1 MNPLKKWLKR
11 WWPALVWAAAIS
23 IFSTG
28 AFTSENTGRI
38 IIPVLH
44 WMFPHLPMDTL
55 FLIHHYIR
63 KCAHFTEYFILSLLL
78 LRAIRGENRGL
89 RLAWALLAIAIVA
102 CYASLDEFHQSFVPG
117 RTPAV
122 TDVMID
128 TSGGIA
134 AQAIAALLMMWAHL
148 REENRLVTEAQ
159 RQEEK

>member
-1 MNPLKKWLKR
+1 MTARWEWLRK
-11 WWPALVWAAAIS
+11 WWPAIVWAVAIS
-23 IFSTG
+23 CFSTG
-28 AFTSENTGRI
+28 AFTSENTSRI

-44 WMFPHLPMDTL
+44 WLFPHVPLETL
-55 FLIHHYIR
+55 LLIHHYVR

-78 LRAIRGENRGL
+78 LRGIRGQNRGIK
-89 RLAWALLAIAIVA
+89 LAWALLAIAIVA

-122 TDVMID
+122 TDVIID

-148 REENRLVTEAQ
+148 RRENAKT
-159 RQEEK
+159 